1 MAAGSVH
8 DAGYAHAIEQER
20 PLLQATAYL
29 LSGDPV
35 RAQRLVQLVLAQL
48 YERWPHVQ
56 RPQIEALRALIRAD
70 RRDAHLPWEAA
81 RRFELVD
88 GALLPPATAPII
100 ADLRRLPYDQRAAI
114 ILERYA
120 ELPTV
125 QIAAVMERPIET
137 VLSASRAAQS
147 ALVDRQPAR
156 SPDGAV
162 AAELARAVPAELRR
176 LGNSADD
183 LDRGRRL
190 RRRHQLRRA
199 LIGLAAIVLAIVT
212 TSQLVPAQRVPAAE
226 APLPLPQ
233 PSASST
239 RCDPNSSVCQ
249 GQILIAWRSDMAEI
263 AEAHIDPT
271 GRYFSA
277 VGYAYDTRSD
287 TPSIWTPQGGALAF
301 QLFRPDGGATE
312 VYVQIATSQ
321 RYAVRCGATTRH
333 PCLSQRFMDGNRFQ
347 LTATS
352 VREGVEVQ
360 YNPNGDQVITAIA
373 RNTTKGK
380 VLELST
386 SDLIDLVQDPRLRLP
401 AR

>member
-1 MAAGSVH
+1 MAAVSVH
-8 DAGYAHAIEQER
+8 DAGYAHAIERER

-156 SPDGAV
+156 SPDGVV

-176 LGNSADD
+176 PGNSADD

-226 APLPLPQ
+226 APAAAPAAVSESDPMRSEQLGLPG
-233 PSASST
+233 S
-239 RCDPNSSVCQ
+239 DPDR
-249 GQILIAWRSDMAEI
+249 L
-263 AEAHIDPT
+263 
-271 GRYFSA
+271 
-277 VGYAYDTRSD
+277 
-287 TPSIWTPQGGALAF
+287 
-301 QLFRPDGGATE
+301 
-312 VYVQIATSQ
+312 
-321 RYAVRCGATTRH
+321 AVRHGRDRRGAHRSH
-333 PCLSQRFMDGNRFQ
+333 RPVFLGR
-347 LTATS
+347 
-352 VREGVEVQ
+352 
-360 YNPNGDQVITAIA
+360 
-373 RNTTKGK
+373 
-380 VLELST
+380 
-386 SDLIDLVQDPRLRLP
+386 RLRLRHPFGHAVDLDP
-401 AR
+401 ARGRPRVPAVPARRWRDRGLRPDRHQPAVRGAVRGDDRGIRACPNASWTATVSS

>member
-1 MAAGSVH
+1 MTAVSVH
-8 DAGYAHAIEQER
+8 EAAYAHAIEGER
-20 PLLQATAYL
+20 PLLQAIAYL
-29 LSGDPV
+29 LSGDRV
-35 RAQRLVQLVLAQL
+35 RAERLVQLVLAQL

-88 GALLPPATAPII
+88 GALRPQAATPII
-100 ADLRRLPYDQRAAI
+100 ADLRRLSYDQRAVI

-125 QIAAVMERPIET
+125 QIAAVVERPIEA

-147 ALVDRQPAR
+147 ALVDRHPAR

-162 AAELARAVPAELRR
+162 ASELTQAVPADLRR
-176 LGNSADD
+176 AGNSADD

-199 LIGLAAIVLAIVT
+199 IIGLAAVVLAIVT
-212 TSQLVPAQRVPAAE
+212 TSQLVPGPPVPAVDA
-226 APLPLPQ
+226 PLPQ
-233 PSASST
+233 PSPNPA
-239 RCDPNSSVCQ
+239 RCDPNSPVCQ
-249 GQILIAWRSDMAEI
+249 GQVLIAWRSDMAEI

-352 VREGVEVQ
+352 VREGIEVQ

-373 RNTTKGK
+373 RNTSKGR
-380 VLELST
+380 VLDLST

-401 AR
+401 ER

>member
-1 MAAGSVH
+1 MTAVSVH
-8 DAGYAHAIEQER
+8 EAAYAHAIEREG
-20 PLLQATAYL
+20 PLLRGTAFL

-35 RAQRLVQLVLAQL
+35 RAERLVQLVLAQL

-70 RRDAHLPWEAA
+70 RRDAHLPWESA

-88 GALLPPATAPII
+88 GDLVPPASAPII
-100 ADLRRLPYDQRAAI
+100 ADLRRLSYDQRAAI

-125 QIAAVMERPIET
+125 QIAAVVEQPIDS
-137 VLSASRAAQS
+137 VLSASRAAQA
-147 ALVDRQPAR
+147 ALVERNPGR

-162 AAELARAVPAELRR
+162 ATELAQAVPAELGRA
-176 LGNSADD
+176 GNSADD

-190 RRRHQLRRA
+190 RRRHQFRRA
-199 LIGLAAIVLAIVT
+199 LIGLAAIVLAVIT
-212 TSQLVPAQRVPAAE
+212 TSQLVPGRRVPAAE
-226 APLPLPQ
+226 VPLPQ
-233 PSASST
+233 PSASPT
-239 RCDPNSSVCQ
+239 RCDPNSLVCQ
-249 GQILIAWRSDMAEI
+249 GQVLIAWRSDMAEI
-263 AEAHIDPT
+263 AESHIDPT

-287 TPSIWTPQGGALAF
+287 TPTIWTTQGGALAF

-321 RYAVRCGATTRH
+321 RYAVQCGATTGH
-333 PCLSQRFMDGNRFQ
+333 VCVSQRFMDGNRFH
-347 LTATS
+347 LTSTS
-352 VREGVEVQ
+352 VRQGVEVQ
-360 YNPNGDQVITAIA
+360 YSPNGDQVITAIA
-373 RNTTKGK
+373 RNTTRGQ

-386 SDLIDLVQDPRLRLP
+386 ADLIDLVQDPRLRLP
-401 AR
+401 ER

>member
-1 MAAGSVH
+1 MAAVNVH
-8 DAGYAHAIEQER
+8 EAAYANAIERER
-20 PLLQATAYL
+20 PLLRATAFL

-35 RAQRLVQLVLAQL
+35 RAERLVQLVLAQL

-56 RPQIEALRALIRAD
+56 RPQIEALRSLIRAD
-70 RRDAHLPWEAA
+70 RHDAHLPWESA
-81 RRFELVD
+81 RRVELVD
-88 GALLPPATAPII
+88 GALVPPASAPII
-100 ADLRRLPYDQRAAI
+100 ADLRRLSYDQRAVI

-125 QIAAVMERPIET
+125 QIAAVVERPIDS
-137 VLSASRAAQS
+137 VLSACRAAQA
-147 ALVDRQPAR
+147 ALVEGNPGR

-162 AAELARAVPAELRR
+162 AAELAQAVPAELSRA
-176 LGNSADD
+176 GNSADD

-199 LIGLAAIVLAIVT
+199 LIGLAAIVLAVVT
-212 TSQLVPAQRVPAAE
+212 TSQAVPDRRVPAAE
-226 APLPLPQ
+226 VPLPQ
-233 PSASST
+233 PSASPT
-239 RCDPNSSVCQ
+239 RCDPNSLVCQ
-249 GQILIAWRSDMAEI
+249 GQVLIAWRSDMAEV
-263 AEAHIDPT
+263 AESHIDPT

-287 TPSIWTPQGGALAF
+287 TPTIWTAQGGALAF

-321 RYAVRCGATTRH
+321 QYAVRCGATTGH
-333 PCLSQRFMDGNRFQ
+333 VCLSQRFMDGNRFH
-347 LTATS
+347 LTSTS
-352 VREGVEVQ
+352 VRQGVEVQ
-360 YNPNGDQVITAIA
+360 YSPNGDQVITAIA
-373 RNTTKGK
+373 RNTTKGQ

-401 AR
+401 ER

>member
-1 MAAGSVH
+1 MTAVSLHETACA
-8 DAGYAHAIEQER
+8 DAIERER
-20 PLLQATAYL
+20 PLLQATAFL

-35 RAQRLVQLVLAQL
+35 RAERLVQLVLAQL

-70 RRDAHLPWEAA
+70 RRDAHLPWSAGH
-81 RRFELVD
+81 RFELVD
-88 GALLPPATAPII
+88 GALLPPATPPII
-100 ADLRRLPYDQRAAI
+100 ADLRALSYDQRAVI

-125 QIAAVMERPIET
+125 QIAAAVERPIEI
-137 VLSASRAAQS
+137 VLRASQAAQS
-147 ALVDRQPAR
+147 ALAARNPAHG
-156 SPDGAV
+156 PDGAV
-162 AAELARAVPAELRR
+162 AAELLQAVPAELRR
-176 LGNSADD
+176 PGNTADD

-199 LIGLAAIVLAIVT
+199 LIGLAAVLLAVVVT
-212 TSQLVPAQRVPAAE
+212 HQLVSGRPVPAAD
-226 APLPLPQ
+226 APLPK
-233 PSASST
+233 PSASPT
-239 RCDPNSSVCQ
+239 RCDPNSLVCQ
-249 GQILIAWRSDMAEI
+249 GQTLVAWRSEMAAV
-263 AEAHIDPT
+263 AESHLDPT

-287 TPSIWTPQGGALAF
+287 TPTIWTPRGGALAF

-321 RYAVRCGATTRH
+321 KYAVRCGVTTKNTCFTH
-333 PCLSQRFMDGNRFQ
+333 VFMDGNRYT
-347 LTATS
+347 LTSSTS
-352 VREGVEVQ
+352 VQDGLEVQ
-360 YNPNGDQVITAIA
+360 WNPRGDKVITAVA

-401 AR
+401 ER

>member
-1 MAAGSVH
+1 M
-8 DAGYAHAIEQER
+8 
-20 PLLQATAYL
+20 
-29 LSGDPV
+29 
-35 RAQRLVQLVLAQL
+35 QLVLAQL

-70 RRDAHLPWEAA
+70 RRDAHLPWESA

-88 GALLPPATAPII
+88 GALLPAATAPII
-100 ADLRRLPYDQRAAI
+100 ADLRRLSYDQRAVI

-125 QIAAVMERPIET
+125 QIAAVVERPIET
-137 VLSASRAAQS
+137 VLSASRSAQS
-147 ALVDRQPAR
+147 ALVERRPAR

-162 AAELARAVPAELRR
+162 ATELAQAVPAELRR
-176 LGNSADD
+176 AGNSADD

-199 LIGLAAIVLAIVT
+199 LIGLAAVVLAIVT
-212 TSQLVPAQRVPAAE
+212 TSQLVPEQRVPAAD
-226 APLPLPQ
+226 APVPPQ
-233 PSASST
+233 PSASPA
-239 RCDPNSSVCQ
+239 RCDPNSPVCQ

-263 AEAHIDPT
+263 AESHIDPT

-287 TPSIWTPQGGALAF
+287 TPTIWTPQGGALAF

-321 RYAVRCGATTRH
+321 RYAVRCGATTGH
-333 PCLSQRFMDGNRFQ
+333 VCLSQRFMDGNRFH
-347 LTATS
+347 LTSTS

-373 RNTTKGK
+373 RNTTKGQ
-380 VLELST
+380 VLELSS

-401 AR
+401 ER